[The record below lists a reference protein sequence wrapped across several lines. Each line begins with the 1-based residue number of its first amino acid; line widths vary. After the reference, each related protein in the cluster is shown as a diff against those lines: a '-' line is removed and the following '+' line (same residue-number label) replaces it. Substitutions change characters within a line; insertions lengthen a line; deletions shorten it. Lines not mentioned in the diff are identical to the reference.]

1 MTKRD
6 RTIAISATAAAAGFA
21 IALASRRSSRDV
33 TEYRARTARTV
44 TVRRDA
50 TELHAIWRERFPEFF
65 RGVSA
70 VERTGNGRERWSIP
84 SGKRVRLIDVAV
96 VDDAPG
102 ERVAWHA
109 EKFGAYA
116 AHGLVTFNPIGA
128 RGSEVRLSLALDGPV
143 AKTNAAF
150 ARLFG
155 LSPAQIAAE
164 SLRNFK
170 ALAETGEIPKAVHN

>member
-6 RTIAISATAAAAGFA
+6 RTIAMGATAAAAGFA
-21 IALASRRSSRDV
+21 LAFATRRRPRDV
-33 TEYRARTARTV
+33 TECRARTQRTV

-50 TELHAIWRERFPEFF
+50 AELHAMWRERFPEFF

-70 VERTGNGRERWSIP
+70 VERTGEGRERWSVP
-84 SGKRVRLIDVAV
+84 SGKRVRLIDVAII
-96 VDDAPG
+96 DDAPG

-109 EKFGAYA
+109 EKFGDYA
-116 AHGLVTFNPIGA
+116 AHGLVTFSPVGA
-128 RGSEVRLSLALDGPV
+128 RGSEVRLSLALDGPL

-155 LSPAQIAAE
+155 LAPAQIAAE